1 LSERERQYVSAAPLR
16 IVDAVFERGG
26 RRSSRT
32 VIAAMGIAVAV
43 HMIFW
48 WWARRREPSLEEWS
62 AALAARIHTELAR
75 REVVELLPPPPKAPT
90 PESAEPPAP
99 RRVHLAAS
107 AKARKPPPP
116 AEAGRIIAREP
127 RTDVPV
133 DLTRDAFV
141 TGGAAAYAGG
151 TTTAQGTNRVA
162 VSGAHVDPNAPPTT
176 HIGEVDRARAVTL
189 NSDEW
194 RCPWPAEAD
203 SERIDEQAVVIRVK
217 VRVDGTA
224 ASARV
229 VTDPGHGFGQAA
241 VACALT
247 TRFLPARD
255 RTGRPIEA
263 ESPPVRV
270 RFTR

>member
-1 LSERERQYVSAAPLR
+1 LNERQPAQVSPGPIP

-32 VIAAMGIAVAV
+32 VVAAMGIAVAL
-43 HMIFW
+43 HAMFW

-75 REVVELLPPPPKAPT
+75 REAVELLPPPPMAPI
-90 PESAEPPAP
+90 PESREPPAP
-99 RRVHLAAS
+99 RRVHPAAS
-107 AKARKPPPP
+107 EKARKPPPP
-116 AEAGRIIAREP
+116 AEPGRIIAREP

-133 DLTRDAFV
+133 DLTKDAFV
-141 TGGAAAYAGG
+141 IGGATAYAGG
-151 TTTAQGTNRVA
+151 TTTAQGTNKVA
-162 VSGAHVDPNAPPTT
+162 VSSSRVDPNAPPLAHT
-176 HIGEVDRARAVTL
+176 GEADRTRPVSL
-189 NSDEW
+189 NNDEW
-194 RCPWPAEAD
+194 RCPWPPEAD
-203 SERIDEQAVVIRVK
+203 TERIDEQSVVIRVK

-224 ASARV
+224 TSARV
-229 VTDPGHGFGQAA
+229 VADPGHGFGQAA
-241 VACALT
+241 VACALA

-255 RTGRPIEA
+255 QAGRPIEA

>member
-1 LSERERQYVSAAPLR
+1 LSARDPREVPAAPIR

-32 VIAAMGIAVAV
+32 VVAAMGIAVAV
-43 HMIFW
+43 HMSFW

-75 REVVELLPPPPKAPT
+75 REVVELLPPPPRAPAPQT
-90 PESAEPPAP
+90 PEPPAP

-133 DLTRDAFV
+133 DMTGDAFV

-151 TTTAQGTNRVA
+151 TTTAQGTNKAA
-162 VSGAHVDPNAPPTT
+162 VSSSQVDPNAPPTT
-176 HIGEVDRARAVTL
+176 HTGEADRTRAVTL
-189 NSDEW
+189 NNDEW
-194 RCPWPAEAD
+194 RCPWPPEAD
-203 SERIDEQAVVIRVK
+203 TEQIDEQAVIIRVK

-229 VTDPGHGFGQAA
+229 VADPGHGFGQAA
-241 VACALT
+241 VACAQA

-255 RTGRPIEA
+255 RAGRPIEA
-263 ESPPVRV
+263 ESPPIRV

>member
-1 LSERERQYVSAAPLR
+1 LNDPIR

-32 VIAAMGIAVAV
+32 VFVAMGIAVAV
-43 HMIFW
+43 HAIFW
-48 WWARRREPSLEEWS
+48 WWARRREPTLEEWS

-75 REVVELLPPPPKAPT
+75 REVVELLPPQALAQLPENPK
-90 PESAEPPAP
+90 PPAARP
-99 RRVHLAAS
+99 VHLAAS
-107 AKARKPPPP
+107 AKPRRPPPP
-116 AEAGRIIAREP
+116 AQAGRIIAQEP
-127 RTDVPV
+127 RADVPV
-133 DLTRDAFV
+133 DLTKDTFT

-162 VSGAHVDPNAPPTT
+162 VPSARVDPNASPTV
-176 HIGEVDRARAVTL
+176 HPGEVDHARTVTL
-189 NSDEW
+189 NNDEW

-203 SERIDEQAVVIRVK
+203 TEQIDEQSVVIRIK

-229 VTDPGHGFGQAA
+229 VSDPGHGFAQAA
-241 VACALT
+241 VACALS
-247 TRFLPARD
+247 TRFVPARD
-255 RTGRPIEA
+255 RGGRPMEA
-263 ESPPVRV
+263 ESPPIRV